1 MFRFLRRIRRDTR
14 GVSALEF
21 ALLLPVLVVLAV
33 GTIEFGRLILLTQKL
48 QNGTFILAD
57 LAARDRTLSEEQLQ
71 NIFLAL
77 ATLIEPFEFANSG
90 TAIVSSVVS
99 PASGPALIAWQRQGA
114 GALTAQSAV
123 GAAGAVADLPDTL
136 VLAPNETLIVSEI
149 VYSYTPIFGMLASD
163 QTLRRTAY
171 FKPRLGTLET
181 LLP

>member
-1 MFRFLRRIRRDTR
+1 MLRFLGRLRRDTR
-14 GVSALEF
+14 GLSVLEF

-57 LAARDRTLSEEQLQ
+57 LAARDRTLSEGQLQ

-90 TAIVSSVVS
+90 TAIVTSVVS
-99 PASGPALIAWQRQGA
+99 PETGPAVVAWQRQGA
-114 GALTAQSAV
+114 GALSAESAI
-123 GAAGAVADLPDTL
+123 GAAGAVAELPDTL
-136 VLAPNETLIVSEI
+136 VLGANETLIVTEL

-171 FKPRLGTLET
+171 LKPRLGTLET
-181 LLP
+181 LQP

>member
-1 MFRFLRRIRRDTR
+1 MFRFMRRLRRDTR

-57 LAARDRTLSEEQLQ
+57 LTARDRTLSEGQLE

-77 ATLIEPFEFANSG
+77 ATLIEPFEFTDSG
-90 TAIVSSVVS
+90 TAIVTSVVA
-99 PASGPALIAWQRQGA
+99 PATGAPVIAWQRQGA
-114 GALTAQSAV
+114 GALSAESAI
-123 GAAGAVADLPDTL
+123 GATGAVAELPDTL
-136 VLAPNETLIVSEI
+136 ALGANETLIVAEL
-149 VYSYTPIFGMLASD
+149 VYSYTPIFGMLAD
-163 QTLRRTAY
+163 ARTLRRSAY
-171 FKPRLGTLET
+171 LKPRLGTLET